1 MIYIIIFTILYGLLP
16 FLMLA
21 LKVNLQNIKH
31 IYPFVLVVFIASLYE
46 FIGSILLGQNV
57 ELWFLIYDIL
67 VFFSIHYFFYTLLN
81 KKYNAL
87 FFILILLLLILHSIL
102 ALGPWT
108 FSYLEISSFF
118 NVYQTLIILYFS
130 ILWFKR
136 IFQEFEI
143 DNLLDSPYFYF
154 ISGLLIYYC
163 GSVVL
168 FLLASSIYAADQS
181 QFQFYWLLNVILNLV
196 LRTLLIVGIWK
207 ARWE

>member
-1 MIYIIIFTILYGLLP
+1 
-16 FLMLA
+16 MLA
-21 LKVNLQNIKH
+21 FKVNIQNIKH
-31 IYPFVLVVFIASLYE
+31 VIPFVIVVFIASLYE

-67 VFFSIHYFFYTLLN
+67 VFFSIHYFFYKLLN
-81 KKYNAL
+81 KKYRAL
-87 FFILILLLLILHSIL
+87 FFILILLLFIFYCILT
-102 ALGPWT
+102 LGPWT

-118 NVYQTLIILYFS
+118 NVYQTLIILLFS

-143 DNLLDSPYFYF
+143 DNLLDSPTFYF
-154 ISGLLIYYC
+154 ISGLLIYYS

-168 FLLASSIYAADQS
+168 FLLANSIYASDQS
-181 QFQFYWLLNVILNLV
+181 KFQYYWLLNVILNFV

-207 ARWE
+207 ARRE